1 MTLPPPHHHLAGR
14 QYGDFKKQSQ
24 PLCVRWGQL
33 RAAPGDPQDEL
44 RRTSPER
51 GPHSAPP
58 ATPSSPHG
66 LSWGGVPRRLTGAC
80 VPVSAW
86 GN

>member
-44 RRTSPER
+44 LDF
-51 GPHSAPP
+51 A
-58 ATPSSPHG
+58 
-66 LSWGGVPRRLTGAC
+66 
-80 VPVSAW
+80 
-86 GN
+86 